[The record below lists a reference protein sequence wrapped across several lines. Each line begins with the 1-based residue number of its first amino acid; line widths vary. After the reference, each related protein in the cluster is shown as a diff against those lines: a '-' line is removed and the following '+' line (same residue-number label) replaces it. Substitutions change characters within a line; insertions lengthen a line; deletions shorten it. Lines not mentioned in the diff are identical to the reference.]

1 MSSFIVNAVKCDRN
15 QKRVPPPFGCL
26 RSKSL
31 PVTGAGGRSDDA
43 KGGVVFDLKINQRLQ
58 VLASPAH
65 VPCGF
70 M

>member
-1 MSSFIVNAVKCDRN
+1 MLSEPA
-15 QKRVPPPFGCL
+15 
-26 RSKSL
+26 SKNFPL

-58 VLASPAH
+58 VLASPAD
-65 VPCGF
+65 VRVVF

>member
-1 MSSFIVNAVKCDRN
+1 MLSELAAKNF
-15 QKRVPPPFGCL
+15 L
-26 RSKSL
+26 L